1 MFKYFDLILNFSSFE
16 KNLKNYFRYVLFIF
30 TRNLTVILE
39 SYFLQILN
47 FKIDLKILNIIY
59 SLYMLENQQE
69 IFTSTKWI

>member
-1 MFKYFDLILNFSSFE
+1 LFKYFDLILNFSSFE